1 MAELERYWNQYGK
14 KEVEREDFDPRK
26 QVHTDLLWKEIHRCI
41 GSRKNLKILDAG
53 AGPGRFSIPLA
64 EAGHQLV
71 HLDISAEMIKIAKQ
85 RINPNFTKNIIF
97 VKSDISQ
104 GFDYGVNSFDLV
116 LCLDSPLSFCY
127 ANYSEVL
134 KELIRVT
141 KSNIILCVA
150 NRFGVILDDAG
161 GFDLEH
167 FGKLSTIKDIFR
179 TGTLLVDEEMK
190 KLESGLMPSWHA
202 FTPEELTNLVIENK
216 CEVIR
221 ISAPGTF
228 ARFMDVDLLKK
239 LILNR
244 ENYQDFLN
252 FEEEFDKKKEIL
264 GIGAIYAGG
273 LLLSGT
279 K

>member
-1 MAELERYWNQYGK
+1 MTGHEGYWDRKADRELA
-14 KEVEREDFDPRK
+14 REEDPRK
-26 QVHTDLLWKEIHRCI
+26 QVHSDLLWKEIHRCI
-41 GSRKNLKILDAG
+41 DSRKNLNILDAG

-64 EAGHQLV
+64 EAGHHVV
-71 HLDISAEMIKIAKQ
+71 HIDISSEMIEIAKQ
-85 RINPNFTKNIIF
+85 RINPKFNKNIDF
-97 VKSDISQ
+97 VKSDISN
-104 GFDYGVNSFDLV
+104 GFNYDDNSFDLV

-127 ANYSEVL
+127 PNYSEVL

-141 KSNIILCVA
+141 KSTIILCVA
-150 NRFGVILDDAG
+150 NKYGVILEDAG

-167 FGKLSTIKDIFR
+167 FGKLNTIIDIFR
-179 TGTLLVDEEMK
+179 TGTLLVNEEMK
-190 KLESGLMPSWHA
+190 KLVPGLMPSWHA
-202 FTPEELTNLVIENK
+202 FTPEELKNLVIENK
-216 CEVIR
+216 CKVKR

-244 ENYQDFLN
+244 ENYQNFLN
-252 FEEEFDKKKEIL
+252 FEEEFDKKEEIL

-273 LLLSGT
+273 LLLSGS